1 MSDSDFGHL
10 VHLPSTLDPLLMQ
23 PSMRGSNH
31 LSSPNL
37 ACRSGSWSHGELRNS
52 SMLIFLPHEVVLLLI
67 FSSVDEPDSA
77 ILLLFLM
84 NHFLKRFLI
93 VGHGWKAFPAVWN
106 ARLQPGDLLNIAL
119 FLHPVGINLDLE

>member
-1 MSDSDFGHL
+1 MKYNIEDWDMDMSDSDFGHL

-67 FSSVDEPDSA
+67 FSSVDELDSA
-77 ILLLFLM
+77 IL
-84 NHFLKRFLI
+84 HFLKRFLI
-93 VGHGWKAFPAVWN
+93 VDY
-106 ARLQPGDLLNIAL
+106 R
-119 FLHPVGINLDLE
+119 